1 MKRVE
6 RIISWLVWLL
16 SSAII
21 LFTVENVWLEPF
33 VRSHVHRRIPSLVP
47 YQGSTVWMIAF
58 GVMGISCAALLVCV
72 IFLVKTNGLNSVW
85 TLGAVTVVGSAIVLS
100 VVWFR
105 ATGMEPPKPHSVT
118 LRWNASTSLNVQ
130 GYNIYRKALPNGAE
144 KRLNAYLVRDQTF
157 TDQNVESGVRYR
169 YTVRAFNGSESAD
182 CVPVEVAIR

>member
-1 MKRVE
+1 MRKVE
-6 RIISWLVWLL
+6 RVIAGITWTL
-16 SSAII
+16 SCALI
-21 LFTVENVWLEPF
+21 LFAVENVWFEPF

-47 YQGSTVWMIAF
+47 YQGSTAWMIVF
-58 GVMGISCAALLVCV
+58 GVIGISCAALLACV
-72 IFLVKTNGLNSVW
+72 IFLIKTNGLNSVW
-85 TLGAVTVVGSAIVLS
+85 TFGAVTVVGAAIVLS

-118 LRWNASTSLNVQ
+118 LRWNASTSLDVQ
-130 GYNIYRKALPNGAE
+130 GYNIYRRALPDGAE
-144 KRLNAYLVRDQTF
+144 KRLNAYLVREQTF